1 METAAR
7 PDHGAD
13 HVLVAAD
20 QDFEDG
26 AHAVAT
32 RCQRPARLAR
42 SVDAGAS
49 RAGIFAVTTTS
60 TGGSSCCASRN
71 DSRISLRMRLRVTAL
86 PATFTATARPMRA
99 CATLLARTRS
109 PKNRSSMRLL
119 SPYTVSKSRFALR
132 RWDAPRRKRGGLA
145 DIATRRRVGA

>member
-1 METAAR
+1 MEAAAR
-7 PDHGAD
+7 PDHWAD

-42 SVDAGAS
+42 SVGAGAS

-60 TGGSSCCASRN
+60 TGGNSCCASRKV
-71 DSRISLRMRLRVTAL
+71 SRINLRMRLRVTAL
-86 PATFTATARPMRA
+86 PATFTATARPMRG
-99 CATLLARTRS
+99 CAPLLARTRN
-109 PKNRSSMRLL
+109 PKKRSSMRLL
-119 SPYTVSKSRFALR
+119 SPYTVSKSRLA
-132 RWDAPRRKRGGLA
+132 RKR
-145 DIATRRRVGA
+145 